1 MSKLSITDIPDSEYN
16 GKKVFLRVD
25 FNVPI
30 KDGKIREDYRIRR
43 AIPTIDYLLE
53 RKAKVI
59 IASHLGRPK
68 GRKIPSLSLAP
79 VALRLNELLN
89 MEVKFIGEVVGEK
102 VLKAVNELKDGDVML
117 LENLRFHVEERE
129 DDPEFS
135 KELASLADIYVDDA
149 FGTSHR
155 AHASTHGMAKYF
167 DRRVAG
173 LLVKRE
179 LQFLEPL
186 LENPERPYLVIV
198 GGAKI
203 KDKISALKNMM
214 EKADHVLI
222 GGCVAYTFLS
232 AKGVNVGKSLVEEEM
247 VPWAREA
254 LQKYGE
260 KIVLPLDHVVAESI
274 EDRRMLMVVD
284 NEIPDDLMGLDIGP
298 KTVTNFV
305 SHIKGNGTVFW
316 NGPMGLF
323 EIDDFSTGTMT
334 VARSVALATWRGAVT
349 VVGGGDSTAALR
361 KAEVLISEIKH
372 VSTGGGASLEFLGG
386 VELPGISVLNDKQT

>member
-1 MSKLSITDIPDSEYN
+1 
-16 GKKVFLRVD
+16 
-25 FNVPI
+25 
-30 KDGKIREDYRIRR
+30 
-43 AIPTIDYLLE
+43 
-53 RKAKVI
+53 
-59 IASHLGRPK
+59 
-68 GRKIPSLSLAP
+68 
-79 VALRLNELLN
+79 
-89 MEVKFIGEVVGEK
+89 
-102 VLKAVNELKDGDVML
+102 
-117 LENLRFHVEERE
+117 
-129 DDPEFS
+129 
-135 KELASLADIYVDDA
+135 
-149 FGTSHR
+149 
-155 AHASTHGMAKYF
+155 
-167 DRRVAG
+167 
-173 LLVKRE
+173 
-179 LQFLEPL
+179 
-186 LENPERPYLVIV
+186 
-198 GGAKI
+198 
-203 KDKISALKNMM
+203 
-214 EKADHVLI
+214 
-222 GGCVAYTFLS
+222 
-232 AKGVNVGKSLVEEEM
+232 M